1 MDLLEVYD
9 RTKYLVLFQG
19 EKKDFIYN
27 RIIYII
33 EGRSVTKYVIS
44 HSYAKIK
51 VDSDNFLSLEKKLV
65 ILSF

>member
-33 EGRSVTKYVIS
+33 GGRSVTKYVIS

-51 VDSDNFLSLEKKLV
+51 VDSDNFLSLEKKLI